1 MNVGAFVQRD
11 FLALELLD
19 RLDCR
24 ALGHQDGF
32 AVRRW
37 RFVGDIQQVGASG
50 LGEHRRRLAGH
61 PEVDRADVQAFEQLR
76 ATGEFSPLHLHA
88 LSGKA
93 LLQRALGLEQH
104 QGAVLLVTDTQAFG
118 LGLSN
123 GAEGHSRSKQSDQ
136 TTTQN
141 DSAHSAL
148 LLLLGSGCTCLP
160 VGGRVRWELQVAGDT
175 PQMLQRALSR
185 RSFNTPGATGLGRRA
200 RAL

>member
-1 MNVGAFVQRD
+1 M
-11 FLALELLD
+11 
-19 RLDCR
+19 
-24 ALGHQDGF
+24 
-32 AVRRW
+32 
-37 RFVGDIQQVGASG
+37 
-50 LGEHRRRLAGH
+50 
-61 PEVDRADVQAFEQLR
+61 R

-148 LLLLGSGCTCLP
+148 LLLLGFRLHLLARWRASKVGTTGSG
-160 VGGRVRWELQVAGDT
+160 
-175 PQMLQRALSR
+175 
-185 RSFNTPGATGLGRRA
+185 
-200 RAL
+200 